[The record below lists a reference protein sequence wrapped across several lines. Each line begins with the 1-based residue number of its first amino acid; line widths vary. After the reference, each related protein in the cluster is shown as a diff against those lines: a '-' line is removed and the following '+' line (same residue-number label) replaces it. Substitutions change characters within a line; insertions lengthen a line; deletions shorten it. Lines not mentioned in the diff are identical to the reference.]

1 MIQAGHEIRPLR
13 IDPVKASWMRDW
25 AEILQD
31 PNEIHLDADLVRRLG
46 LGHEVI
52 NQGPLN
58 ISYVIN
64 AAMQEFPG
72 ATVER
77 FAVRLLGN
85 VYAGDCVTAYGK
97 VAEVEEIST
106 GTRLTCDMGLAV
118 EGRTDALSVTLTLR
132 LN

>member
-1 MIQAGHEIRPLR
+1 MIETGHEVRPIR

-31 PNEIHLDADLVRRLG
+31 PNEIHLDADLVRQLG
-46 LGHEVI
+46 LGHDVI

-72 ATVER
+72 AVVER
-77 FAVRLLGN
+77 VSVRLLGN
-85 VYAGDCVTAYGK
+85 VYAGDAVTAYGK
-97 VAEVEEIST
+97 VTEVEPLAT
-106 GTRLTCDMGLAV
+106 GTRLTCDMALAV
-118 EGRTDALSVTLTLR
+118 EGRPDALSVLLTLR